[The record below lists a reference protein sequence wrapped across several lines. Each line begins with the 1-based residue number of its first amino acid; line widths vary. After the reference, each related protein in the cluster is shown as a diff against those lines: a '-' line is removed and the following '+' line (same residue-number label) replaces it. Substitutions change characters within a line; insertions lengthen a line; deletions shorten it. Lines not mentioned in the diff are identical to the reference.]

1 MIIEQATIDD
11 LGEILELQNLAY
23 QSEAEIYNEYSIPP
37 LTQTLDEIKEDFSS
51 QIFLKIV
58 INNKI
63 IGSVRAYKEKETCYI
78 GRLIVH
84 PEFQNQ
90 GIGSKLMFKIESFFK
105 KVSRFELFTG
115 YKSKKNLYLYQKL
128 GYRPFKTE
136 KLNENLY
143 LTYLE
148 KIIDIS

>member
-90 GIGSKLMFKIESFFK
+90 GIGSKLMFKIESIYK
-105 KVSRFELFTG
+105 EIKRFELFTG